1 MNTAT
6 RERVTETERDEFL
19 DGVQTL
25 EVRVSEEDA
34 AKFREIAIKV
44 FAGESLDR
52 VTIVQ
57 TLRRIGKTPDELRT
71 AINTLELR
79 TEKHKVYQA
88 GKEAEVT
95 YPETCSEIEELEAEF
110 QAIQQSHQE
119 KLLPLITQRTDM
131 RNAILAGESAKGDLV
146 NSVNDETRC
155 RILGDTMNRRDS
167 LVEARDEVEQ
177 QLAEKTSWVARMM
190 STGSSEFADEVKRG
204 TTEVKELQ
212 AEYDSFAGE
221 FEKLA
226 TMEQEALSQLL
237 DPELI

>member
-1 MNTAT
+1 M
-6 RERVTETERDEFL
+6 TETERDEFL

-34 AKFREIAIKV
+34 AKFREMAVKV

-52 VTIVQ
+52 ATVVR
-57 TLRRIGKTPDELRT
+57 TLRRIGKTPDDLR
-71 AINTLELR
+71 AAVHTLELR
-79 TEKHKVYQA
+79 TEKHKVYRA

-110 QAIQQSHQE
+110 QAIQTTHQE

-155 RILGDTMNRRDS
+155 RILGGNMNRRKS
-167 LVEARDEVEQ
+167 LEEARDEVEQ

-190 STGSSEFADEVKRG
+190 STGSSEFADEIKRG

-212 AEYDSFAGE
+212 ARFDSFAPE
-221 FEKLA
+221 LEKLA
-226 TMEQEALSQLL
+226 TMEQEALNRLL
-237 DPELI
+237 EPELI

>member
-6 RERVTETERDEFL
+6 QEPMTESERDEFL

-34 AKFREIAIKV
+34 AKFQNMAVKV

-52 VTIVQ
+52 VTVVQ
-57 TLRRIGKTPDELRT
+57 TLRRIGKTPDDLRS
-71 AINTLELR
+71 AVNTLEFR

-88 GKEAEVT
+88 GKDAEVT
-95 YPETCSEIEELEAEF
+95 YPETCNEIEQLEAEF
-110 QAIQQSHQE
+110 QAIQQAHQE
-119 KLLPLITQRTDM
+119 KLLPLTTQRADM
-131 RNAILAGESAKGDLV
+131 KNAILAGESAKGDLV
-146 NSVNDETRC
+146 NSVNDQTRC
-155 RILGDTMNRRDS
+155 RILGDAMNRRDS
-167 LVEARDEVEQ
+167 LVETRDEVEQ

-204 TTEVKELQ
+204 TAEVKDLQ
-212 AEYDSFAGE
+212 ARYDSFAGE

-226 TMEQEALSQLL
+226 TMEQEALNRLL
-237 DPELI
+237 EPELI